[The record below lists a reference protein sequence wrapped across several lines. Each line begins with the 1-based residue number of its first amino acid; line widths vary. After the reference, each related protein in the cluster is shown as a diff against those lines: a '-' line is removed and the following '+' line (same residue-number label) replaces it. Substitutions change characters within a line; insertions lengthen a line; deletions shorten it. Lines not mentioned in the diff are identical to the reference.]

1 MKFIII
7 DDRPQRKNS
16 AGYSISKE
24 DIDWIEPFTLTGL
37 NSVSFEELNNELSEY
52 SLIAIHRSYLTE
64 GKKISLNSVINYAKN
79 NQAKFFILFSGGI
92 TQNIVS
98 DNILYVNAGDFYS
111 EHLAKFLKKFQ
122 SNEISH
128 PLQQFLYG
136 KAWRLPFLLEL
147 RQYLWLQK
155 QEGERV
161 TDLARILDITR
172 GDLSIKEINKKIVEE
187 KKIHHS
193 HE

>member
-64 GKKISLNSVINYAKN
+64 G
-79 NQAKFFILFSGGI
+79 
-92 TQNIVS
+92 